1 MSRPSSPDAPLQ
13 LFLRY
18 PALEK
23 RVPRVALMDR
33 PSDVHAIDSLGS
45 DLWIKRDDRAG
56 IAYGGNKP
64 RKLEFI
70 LAEALARKTDTILTF
85 RAIGSHHALAAAL
98 CGKRLGLRMILI
110 AVEQPPTPHVRETLF
125 RIFDTGEEVEFVDSS
140 FAAAMSGGRRW
151 LLPGRNRARPIL
163 VMPGGSSPLGCIGF
177 VEAAMELEVQVRE
190 GLLPEPAVIA
200 EPV

>member
-85 RAIGSHHALAAAL
+85 RAIGR
-98 CGKRLGLRMILI
+98 G
-110 AVEQPPTPHVRETLF
+110 P
-125 RIFDTGEEVEFVDSS
+125 SS
-140 FAAAMSGGRRW
+140 
-151 LLPGRNRARPIL
+151 
-163 VMPGGSSPLGCIGF
+163 
-177 VEAAMELEVQVRE
+177 
-190 GLLPEPAVIA
+190 
-200 EPV
+200 